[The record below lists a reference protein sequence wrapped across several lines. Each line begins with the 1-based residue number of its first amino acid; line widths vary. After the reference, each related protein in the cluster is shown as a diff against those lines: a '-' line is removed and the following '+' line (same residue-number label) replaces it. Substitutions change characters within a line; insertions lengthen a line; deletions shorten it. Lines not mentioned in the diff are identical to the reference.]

1 MIISLVA
8 CGKTDVENPPE
19 IDAGGIGDVSG
30 GTEDTSGGE
39 QGNVSDGGASNSP
52 STDNTPDTTPSTTPP
67 SAGIVV
73 DTKLNPMVL
82 GKFYRNVVGADISS
96 NDAAT
101 KASDQ
106 KADAKLKQ
114 IENYPDNISV
124 TGKTYYVSAAGK
136 SNGSGL
142 SAADAVN
149 SYSAIAGKI
158 KAGDAVLFRRG
169 DTFRGQ
175 MKLVS
180 GVTYGA
186 YGSGIKPCIYGSI
199 DGKQGK
205 WTETSTKGVYEYN
218 KVVKYANIIFDNGAA
233 IGRPVEKEHITK
245 KKYNVYYNGAKLQVY
260 SPDGNP
266 NDIFSSIEI
275 VEDYTLMT
283 GSGLNNVKLQ
293 NLCLMY
299 TGVHFLGSLGAVKG
313 LEVEGCIMGYCG
325 GKNLYLGNR
334 SVSLGNCIEF
344 WSQAVDIDIHDNYF
358 FQAFDAA
365 LTHQGPTTVT
375 ATGQTSKTDYTN
387 IKYRDNLIEYCTY
400 DIEAFSCRNVSE
412 QGKNPNGTFNY
423 NDVYVTNNICRFTGW
438 GWGSLDRPD
447 KQVYSVFKYDA
458 AGEKLADGGY
468 STIHVKPLTISGN
481 LFDRPR
487 KTVFNLST
495 PENNKANMTLTN
507 NQFIINSRIT
517 IFSSLGTS
525 VTAKDNYDAALRRFF
540 GTFSGNQFT
549 IIG

>member
-1 MIISLVA
+1 MKRILSLFLALIMLLCLAA
-8 CGKTDVENPPE
+8 CGDNGNE
-19 IDAGGIGDVSG
+19 A
-30 GTEDTSGGE
+30 
-39 QGNVSDGGASNSP
+39 GNVQGSVEGGDYSSVLAQKNDP
-52 STDNTPDTTPSTTPP
+52 N
-67 SAGIVV
+67 
-73 DTKLNPMVL
+73 NPTVQ
-82 GKFYRNVVGADISS
+82 GVFYRNIIGADILSD
-96 NDAAT
+96 DAAV
-101 KASDQ
+101 KEVDA
-106 KADAKLKQ
+106 KADAMLKK
-114 IENYPDNISV
+114 IEEMPDTIKAAD
-124 TGKTYYVSAAGK
+124 GCKTYYLSAEGDD
-136 SNGSGL
+136 SNDGL
-142 SAADAVN
+142 SPKTPKKNYATLK
-149 SYSAIAGKI
+149 GQLKE
-158 KAGDAVLFRRG
+158 GDAVLFRRG
-169 DTFRGQ
+169 DTFRGA

-299 TGVHFLGSLGAVKG
+299 TGVHFLGSLGSVKG

-400 DIEAFSCRNVSE
+400 DIEAFSCRSVSE

-495 PENNKANMTLTN
+495 PESNKANMILTN